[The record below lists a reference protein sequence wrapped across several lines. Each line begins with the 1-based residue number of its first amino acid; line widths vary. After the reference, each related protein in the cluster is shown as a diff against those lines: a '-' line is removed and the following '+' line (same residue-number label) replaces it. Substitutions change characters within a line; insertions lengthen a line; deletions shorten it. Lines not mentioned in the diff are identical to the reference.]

1 MGDRN
6 GDVRVYLIY
15 ALILACTA
23 AGGVFLC
30 MYLIYSDSRL
40 VYLYLIAGMTL
51 VTIPW
56 CFWLLIYMYRCFI
69 KPIHGQFGN
78 ANHGEVAPASE
89 NIALTN
95 IVTKPGAESA
105 PDEDDGERHVHFGEA
120 VEIEKKS

>member
-15 ALILACTA
+15 GLILACTA

-30 MYLIYSDSRL
+30 I
-40 VYLYLIAGMTL
+40 
-51 VTIPW
+51 
-56 CFWLLIYMYRCFI
+56 CFI

-78 ANHGEVAPASE
+78 GNHGEVAPASE

-105 PDEDDGERHVHFGEA
+105 PDEDGGERHVRFGEA
-120 VEIEKKS
+120 VEIEKQS